1 MFQLLNCLNVSN
13 PLQQSSTQHSDVLD
27 MLSQPL
33 ILHLWL
39 IALGNLGKTF
49 KRVIYNKYFAI
60 FHFNWFK

>member
-13 PLQQSSTQHSDVLD
+13 HLQQSSTQHTDVLA

-49 KRVIYNKYFAI
+49 KRVNLQ
-60 FHFNWFK
+60 